1 MYKIEF
7 LDIEENDEFEKTISK
22 VLEECFKVE
31 NLPEDKLLVVL
42 HLQIQKIL
50 ENLIVNIEILI
61 RQQMFYLFLCLKKKK
76 LIAWLKMQ
84 FGIITIF

>member
-31 NLPEDKLLVVL
+31 NLPEDKLLVSITLTNPENKSPVYNAKRREEKKIEKKFDCTQRAVL
-42 HLQIQKIL
+42 IWMKIW
-50 ENLIVNIEILI
+50 NV
-61 RQQMFYLFLCLKKKK
+61 
-76 LIAWLKMQ
+76 
-84 FGIITIF
+84 